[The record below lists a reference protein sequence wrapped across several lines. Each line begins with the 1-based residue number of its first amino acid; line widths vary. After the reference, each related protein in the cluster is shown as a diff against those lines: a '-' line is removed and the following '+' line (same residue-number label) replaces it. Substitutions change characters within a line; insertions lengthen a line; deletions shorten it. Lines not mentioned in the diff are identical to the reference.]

1 MTKLALGLMS
11 GTSADGLTISAV
23 EVSPFRVVHFKNY
36 RYPAALQQQIL
47 RAHQASAPQI
57 SALHYELGSLYAKLV
72 HRFLREFNIS
82 PTRLSVIGSHGQ
94 TILHAPHASQPHTL
108 QLAEPSFMATQFN
121 VPVVSDFRAKDVSLG
136 GEGAPLIPFFDEYLW
151 GKGKPKIL
159 LNVGGIANLSL
170 VGKGIKTMGFDVGP
184 GNALMDA
191 CAQHKLHRPFDKNGA
206 CAAKGT
212 PDQARVTRVLKMSF
226 FQQKPPKSLDRAAF
240 DYAYITRHFGSFSS
254 QHTPDLL
261 ATLTYFTAAAVAD
274 QISRFIPRKY
284 QHELIVSGGGAFNK
298 TLLNDLQTLL
308 PHVRVLTLADY
319 GIDPQAKESAAFA
332 LFAWLALQGKINHC
346 PRATGAKRAS
356 ILGKITL

>member
-1 MTKLALGLMS
+1 MSKLALGLMS

-23 EVSPFRVVHFKNY
+23 EIRPFRVVHFKNY
-36 RYPAALQQQIL
+36 PYPAALQQKLL
-47 RAHQASAPQI
+47 RAHQASAAQL
-57 SALHYELGSLYAKLV
+57 SALHYELGVLYTKLV
-72 HRFLREFNIS
+72 RRFLREFNIS

-94 TILHAPHASQPHTL
+94 TLLHAPRASQPHTL
-108 QLAEPSFMATQFN
+108 QLAEPSFMAVQLG
-121 VPVVSDFRAKDVSLG
+121 VPVVSDFRAKDIALG
-136 GEGAPLIPFFDEYLW
+136 GEGAPLIPFFDEYIW

-159 LNVGGIANLSL
+159 LNVGGIANISL
-170 VGKGIKTMGFDVGP
+170 VGKGIKTRGFDVGP
-184 GNALMDA
+184 GNALMDT
-191 CAQHKLHRPFDKNGA
+191 CAQKKLHRPFDKNGA

-212 PDQARVTRVLKMSF
+212 PDPTRVARLLKTSF
-226 FQQKPPKSLDRAAF
+226 FQQKPPKSLDRTAF
-240 DYAYITRHFGSFSS
+240 DQAYITRHFGPLNT
-254 QHTPDLL
+254 QRTPDLL

-298 TLLNDLQTLL
+298 TLLNYLQTLL
-308 PHVRVLTLADY
+308 PHVRVTTSWEY

-346 PRATGAKRAS
+346 HRATGAKRAS